1 MSRRPTFMKEIHS
14 LREGQKAM
22 DRIVA
27 LNPSDRELS
36 HLVGDIVSDHDPI
49 IDEAAE
55 DALVTLEAYETDLT
69 LQDIANGERIN

>member
-69 LQDIANGERIN
+69 LQDIANGEPIN

>member
-1 MSRRPTFMKEIHS
+1 MKEIHS

-27 LNPSDRELS
+27 LDPSDRELS
-36 HLVGDIVSDHDPI
+36 HLVGDILSDHDPL

-55 DALVTLEAYETDLT
+55 DALVALEDCEVELT
-69 LQDIANGERIN
+69 LRDIAIGERIN

>member
-1 MSRRPTFMKEIHS
+1 MKEIHS

-69 LQDIANGERIN
+69 LQDIANGEPIN